1 MLASLKVE
9 CPDEIKYLYVTQ
21 PRFYMKNLK
30 GLIIIALFALAACGK
45 SGEHDHAHDDGA
57 TEEGPNQALYDQVMD
72 VHDEVM
78 PKMDEIM
85 KLKRELQDKIANSPD
100 MVVERKEQLE
110 KVISNLDSA
119 STAMMNWMHEF
130 NPLPDSVDQER
141 AREYLESE
149 MERIRKVKTLTL
161 ESIDKAK
168 EEAIKN

>member
-1 MLASLKVE
+1 MKSSIFMRFK
-9 CPDEIKYLYVTQ
+9 T
-21 PRFYMKNLK
+21 RFYMKNLE
-30 GLIIIALFALAACGK
+30 GLIIIALFAMAACGK
-45 SGEHDHAHDDGA
+45 SGEHDHSHDDGA
-57 TEEGPNQALYDQVMD
+57 SEEGPNQALYDQVMD

-100 MVVERKEQLE
+100 MVLERKEQLE

-119 STAMMNWMHEF
+119 SASMMNWMHEF

-149 MERIRKVKTLTL
+149 MERIRKVKVLTL

-168 EEAIKN
+168 EETIKN

>member
-1 MLASLKVE
+1 
-9 CPDEIKYLYVTQ
+9 
-21 PRFYMKNLK
+21 MKNLK
-30 GLIIIALFALAACGK
+30 GLIIIALFAMAACGK
-45 SGEHDHAHDDGA
+45 SGEHDHSQDDSA

-100 MVVERKEQLE
+100 MVLERKEQLE

-119 STAMMNWMHEF
+119 STSMMNWMHEF

-149 MERIRKVKTLTL
+149 MERIRKVKVLTL